1 MRDFESQSNSLP
13 VIHHLD
19 IAFYEQL
26 ISIMLGLTSV
36 FRLFDPAIYL
46 EAVSVCWAVVLGYW
60 AFGME
65 FLLKFLLLGF
75 VG

>member
-19 IAFYEQL
+19 TTFYEQL
-26 ISIMLGLTSV
+26 ISIMLGLAPV
-36 FRLFDPAIYL
+36 FRLFHPAIYL

-65 FLLKFLLLGF
+65 FLLKLLLLGLL
-75 VG
+75 G